1 MNYMNWEEL
10 VQARDDQTPLVWSV
24 PEVARD
30 LEDPHHEIV
39 TIEPNAL
46 RRLSDNPSIRL
57 RRPDGEPSFT
67 RASLL
72 RVATA
77 QDLLELGEP

>member
-10 VQARDDQTPLVWSV
+10 VKARDDQTPLVWSV

-30 LEDPHHEIV
+30 LEDPHYEIV
-39 TIEPNAL
+39 TIAPNAL

-77 QDLLELGEP
+77 QDLLEYGGP